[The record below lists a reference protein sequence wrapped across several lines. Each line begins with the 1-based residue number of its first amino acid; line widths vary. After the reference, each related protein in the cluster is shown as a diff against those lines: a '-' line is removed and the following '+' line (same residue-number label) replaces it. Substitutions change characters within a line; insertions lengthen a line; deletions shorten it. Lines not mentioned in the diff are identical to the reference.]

1 MLHKMRWF
9 RILSLAAVS
18 VMTLAACGPSAAPPT
33 PTAAPPTSAPTE
45 AAPATPTVEA
55 AATTPAPTPTVAAAA
70 TTPAPT
76 PTVAATAT
84 TAAPAGTQGT
94 SEQQVTTGQKVYTT
108 DCESCHGA
116 SLEGVTGP
124 PLTQSTLS
132 RFGTA
137 KQLVDF
143 TSQLMPQNAPGS
155 LSQAQY
161 YDVTA
166 FVLDKDGLLPAG
178 ETLTPE
184 NAASIKLTKESAMR
198 GD

>member
-1 MLHKMRWF
+1 MLHKIRWF
-9 RILSLAAVS
+9 MILTLAGAS
-18 VMTLAACGPSAAPPT
+18 VTALAACGSPAATPAPTVAPST
-33 PTAAPPTSAPTE
+33 PVPTE
-45 AAPATPTVEA
+45 A
-55 AATTPAPTPTVAAAA
+55 TTATPTVAAAA
-70 TTPAPT
+70 TTPAAT
-76 PTVAATAT
+76 PTVAAAAT
-84 TAAPAGTQGT
+84 TPAATGAQGT
-94 SEQQVTTGQKVYTT
+94 SEQQVAAGQKVYTT

-116 SLEGVTGP
+116 SLKGVTGP
-124 PLTQSTLS
+124 PLTQSTIA

-143 TSQLMPQNAPGS
+143 TSQLMPQNTPGS

-184 NAASIKLTKESAMR
+184 NAANIKLTKESAMR

>member
-1 MLHKMRWF
+1 MLHKMHWF

-18 VMTLAACGPSAAPPT
+18 VMALAACGPSAAPPT

-55 AATTPAPTPTVAAAA
+55 AATT
-70 TTPAPT
+70 
-76 PTVAATAT
+76 
-84 TAAPAGTQGT
+84 AAPAGAPGT
-94 SEQQVTTGQKVYTT
+94 SEQQVTAGQKVYTT
-108 DCESCHGA
+108 NCESCHGA

-124 PLTQSTLS
+124 PLTQSTIS

-137 KQLVDF
+137 QQLVDF

-155 LSQAQY
+155 LSREQY
-161 YDVTA
+161 YDVAA
-166 FVLDKDGLLPAG
+166 FILEKDGLLPAG

-184 NAASIKLTKESAMR
+184 NAANIKLTK
-198 GD
+198 

>member
-1 MLHKMRWF
+1 MIHKMRWF
-9 RILSLAAVS
+9 RIVSLAAVS
-18 VMTLAACGPSAAPPT
+18 VMALAACGPSAAPPT

-55 AATTPAPTPTVAAAA
+55 AATTPPPTPTVAAAA
-70 TTPAPT
+70 TTAAPT
-76 PTVAATAT
+76 GA
-84 TAAPAGTQGT
+84 QGT
-94 SEQQVTTGQKVYTT
+94 SEQQVTAGQKVYTT

-143 TSQLMPQNAPGS
+143 TSQLMPQNTPGS
-155 LSQAQY
+155 LSQEQY

-166 FVLDKDGLLPAG
+166 FILDKDGLLPAG
-178 ETLTPE
+178 ETLTTE
-184 NAASIKLTKESAMR
+184 NAANIKLTK
-198 GD
+198 